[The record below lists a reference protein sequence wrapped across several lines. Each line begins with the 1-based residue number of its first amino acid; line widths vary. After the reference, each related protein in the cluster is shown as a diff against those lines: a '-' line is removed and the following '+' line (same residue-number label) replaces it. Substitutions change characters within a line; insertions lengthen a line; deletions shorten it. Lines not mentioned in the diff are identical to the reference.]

1 MNAKSLLAAL
11 GMTTALAT
19 AGVVWIQAGS
29 QAATGSGGLAPPPT
43 VVVAQ
48 PTVEAV
54 TEWDEY
60 TGRFTATDN
69 VEIRSRVGGHLVGI
83 HFRDGQIVREGDR
96 LFSID
101 PRPFEVALAVARAQV
116 AEAEARVE
124 LAEAELERS
133 QTLYQQRHVSEAQV
147 DQDRAEL
154 RSAEAARAAAR
165 ASVLQ
170 AAVDLDYTEIR
181 APIGGR
187 VDNHYVDIG
196 NLVEGS
202 DGDATVL
209 TTIVALDPIHVVFDV
224 HQNAYLRYARQDL
237 TGSRASS
244 RDVAHPVQVAPPDG
258 DTFRHEGR
266 MDFIANQVDAG
277 TGTIRARAVL
287 ENDDLLFTPGMF
299 ARVRLVSREEHPAV
313 LIPDSAV
320 ATEQSD
326 RVVYVV
332 GADDRVEARIVTL
345 GPLVDGLRVIRD
357 GLTADDRV
365 VVEGLHRARTGD
377 LVTVQ
382 PLADAAIQVA
392 EGR

>member
-1 MNAKSLLAAL
+1 MNVKPLIAAL
-11 GMTTALAT
+11 GMTTALAS
-19 AGVVWIQAGS
+19 AGVVWMQTGS
-29 QAATGSGGLAPPPT
+29 HAATDADGTPPPPT
-43 VVVAQ
+43 VMVTRPVVE
-48 PTVEAV
+48 PV

-60 TGRFTATDN
+60 TGRFAATDQ
-69 VEIRSRVGGHLVGI
+69 VEIRSRVGGHLVAI
-83 HFRDGQIVREGDR
+83 HFQDGQIVQEGDR

-101 PRPFEVALAVARAQV
+101 ARPFEVALAVARAQV
-116 AEAEARVE
+116 GEAEARVGLAQAE
-124 LAEAELERS
+124 LARTE
-133 QTLYQQRHVSEAQV
+133 TLYGQRHVSEAQV

-154 RSAEAARAAAR
+154 RSAEAALAAAR
-165 ASVLQ
+165 AGVLQ
-170 AAVDLDYTEIR
+170 AAVDLNYTEIR

-187 VDNHYVDIG
+187 IDNHYVDIG
-196 NLVEGS
+196 NLV
-202 DGDATVL
+202 DGADGNATVL

-237 TGSRASS
+237 DSIGNGD
-244 RDVAHPVQVAPPDG
+244 RDGAQPVQVAPPDAAG
-258 DTFRHEGR
+258 FAHEGR
-266 MDFIANQVDAG
+266 MDFVANRVDGG

-299 ARVRLVSREEHPAV
+299 ARVRLVSRDGHAAI
-313 LIPDSAV
+313 LIPDSAI

-332 GADDRVEARIVTL
+332 GPDDRIEARIVEP

-365 VVEGLHRARTGD
+365 VVEGLHRVRTGD
-377 LVTVQ
+377 HVTVQ
-382 PLADAAIQVA
+382 PIANAAIQVA

>member
-1 MNAKSLLAAL
+1 MNMKPLIAAL
-11 GMTTALAT
+11 GMTTALAS
-19 AGVVWIQAGS
+19 AGVVWMQTGS
-29 QAATGSGGLAPPPT
+29 YAATDAVGAPPPPI
-43 VVVAQ
+43 VVVTR
-48 PTVEAV
+48 PVVEPV

-60 TGRFTATDN
+60 TGRFVATDR
-69 VEIRSRVGGHLVGI
+69 VEIRSRVGGHLVNI
-83 HFRDGQIVREGDR
+83 HFQDGQIVQEGDR

-116 AEAEARVE
+116 GEAEARVE
-124 LAEAELERS
+124 LARAELTRS

-147 DQDRAEL
+147 DQDQAEL
-154 RSAEAARAAAR
+154 RSAEAALAAAR

-181 APIGGR
+181 APISGR

-196 NLVEGS
+196 NLVEGA

-224 HQNAYLRYARQDL
+224 HQNAYLRYARQD
-237 TGSRASS
+237 
-244 RDVAHPVQVAPPDG
+244 RDRTVGRNAAHPVQVAPPDG
-258 DTFRHEGR
+258 AEFAHEGR
-266 MDFIANQVDAG
+266 MDFVANQVDGG

-287 ENDDLLFTPGMF
+287 ENDDLLFAPGMF
-299 ARVRLVSREEHPAV
+299 ARVRLVSRDEQAAV
-313 LIPDSAV
+313 LIPDSAI

-326 RVVYVV
+326 RVVHVV
-332 GADDRVEARIVTL
+332 GPDDRLETRIVTL
-345 GPLVDGLRVIRD
+345 GPLVDGLRVVRD
-357 GLTADDRV
+357 GLAADDRV
-365 VVEGLHRARTGD
+365 VVEGLHRAGTGD